1 MSYRID
7 IRVQTLTPPR
17 ILLLDWHATLV
28 DSLEAMYKAIDDLL
42 PQFEELG
49 LLNRLAPEELAK
61 TPDDMK
67 LVRFVRIF
75 RRLHPKIRA
84 ERRVSRTDIFDALF
98 GPDLEAI
105 AIAHKAFND
114 CYRDHFGEVKP
125 FEEGMR
131 ERLLLLR
138 RLGIRLGVPT
148 NRSREFLD
156 REMESLEAGS
166 WVDLF
171 DTTVC
176 GDEVKHH
183 KPAPDVLL
191 RAIDDL
197 DAEPGPDIWYLGDSR
212 TDTIA
217 AKEAGITGIFYN
229 GANWDWDWIER
240 IFPRSEQHP
249 HAPDAVV
256 DDLDSLLDLLH
267 ALEGEAM
274 PPERAAIWAQ
284 RPPRVP
290 PRRQPPPRIEPDWHP
305 AVVDLTAPTLLLFDW
320 HATLVDT
327 LDAMYHAVDDMLPE
341 LEKLGLADRL
351 VDPEQSKTPEDARLV
366 EHVRNYHQLH
376 PKIKADRKISRTD
389 IFEVLFG
396 NDEEAK
402 QIAHRAFNRH
412 YRNHFGA
419 VYPFEPGVKDMLVA
433 LRALDL
439 HLGVLTNRD
448 REFFEHELAAVEG
461 SGWSDLFDTT
471 VCGDDTALRKP
482 HADPILKA
490 LKNLDLKPGP
500 EIWYIGDSTTDTIAA
515 KRAGVTSVFFNG
527 AQWDQQWLDK
537 IFPGT
542 ESHPHKPDVVVND
555 FGEFWALTLACRA
568 ARPRKGWSI

>member
-7 IRVQTLTPPR
+7 SRVEKLVPPK

-28 DSLEAMYKAIDDLL
+28 DSLEAMYLAIDDLL

-49 LLNRLAPEELAK
+49 LLERLVPEELSK
-61 TPDDMK
+61 TPDDRK

-105 AIAHKAFND
+105 SIAHKAFNN
-114 CYRDHFGEVKP
+114 CYRDHYGAVSP

-138 RLGIRLGVPT
+138 KLGIKLGVPT
-148 NRSREFLD
+148 NRSREFLGQEI
-156 REMESLEAGS
+156 RSLEGGS
-166 WVDLF
+166 WLDLF

-176 GDEVKHH
+176 GDEVRHH
-183 KPAPDVLL
+183 KPAPDVLVKSIANL
-191 RAIDDL
+191 KAS
-197 DAEPGPDIWYLGDSR
+197 PGPDIWYLGDSR

-217 AKEAGITGIFYN
+217 AKEAGITSIFYN
-229 GANWDWDWIER
+229 GAMWDWDWLER
-240 IFPRSEQHP
+240 IFPCSEQHP
-249 HAPDAVV
+249 HKPDAVV
-256 DDLDSLLDLLH
+256 DDLDSLLDLIQKLDGNER
-267 ALEGEAM
+267 ADIWAER
-274 PPERAAIWAQ
+274 PERT
-284 RPPRVP
+284 P
-290 PRRQPPPRIEPDWHP
+290 PRRKPPARIEPDWHP
-305 AVVDLTAPTLLLFDW
+305 AVVDLTAPIFLLFDW

-341 LEKLGLADRL
+341 LDELGLSERL
-351 VDPEQSKTPEDARLV
+351 VDPSQSKTVEDAKLV
-366 EHVRNYHQLH
+366 EHVRDYHQLH

-396 NDEEAK
+396 ADEEAK
-402 QIAHRAFNRH
+402 QIAHHAFNRH
-412 YRNHFGA
+412 YRNHYGA
-419 VYPFEPGVKDMLVA
+419 VYPFEPGVKDMLIG

-439 HLGVLTNRD
+439 KLGVLTNRD
-448 REFFEHELAAVEG
+448 REFFQHELAAVEG
-461 SGWSDLFDTT
+461 TGWSELFDTT

-490 LKNLDLKPGP
+490 LDNLHLLAGP

-542 ESHPHKPDVVVND
+542 EKHPHKPDVVVND

>member
-7 IRVQTLTPPR
+7 STVRKLTPPR

-28 DSLEAMYKAIDDLL
+28 DSLDAMYRAIDDLL

-49 LLNRLAPEELAK
+49 LLNRLAPEELSK
-61 TPDDMK
+61 TPDDVK

-105 AIAHKAFND
+105 SIAHKAFNE

-125 FEEGMR
+125 FEVGMR

-138 RLGIRLGVPT
+138 KLGIRLGVPT
-148 NRSREFLD
+148 NRSREFLGQ
-156 REMESLEAGS
+156 EMHSLEGGS
-166 WVDLF
+166 WVELF

-176 GDEVKHH
+176 GDEVTHH

-191 RAIDDL
+191 QAIANL
-197 DAEPGPDIWYLGDSR
+197 NAEPGADVWYLGDSR

-217 AKEAGITGIFYN
+217 AKEAGITSIFYN
-229 GANWDWDWIER
+229 GAMWDWDWLER
-240 IFPRSEQHP
+240 IFPRTEQHP
-249 HAPDAVV
+249 HKPDAVV
-256 DDLDSLLDLLH
+256 DDLDSLLDLLYK
-267 ALEGEAM
+267 LEPETIT
-274 PPERAAIWAQ
+274 PERSAIWAS
-284 RPPRVP
+284 RPEPLP
-290 PRRQPPPRIEPDWHP
+290 PRRPPPPRIEPDWHP
-305 AVVDLTAPTLLLFDW
+305 AVVDLTAPVLLLFDW

-341 LEKLGLADRL
+341 LDTLGLSERL
-351 VDPEQSKTPEDARLV
+351 VDSAHSKTLEDAKLV

-396 NDEEAK
+396 SDEEAK
-402 QIAHRAFNRH
+402 QIAHAAFNRH

-433 LRALDL
+433 LRALDMK
-439 HLGVLTNRD
+439 LGVLTNRD

-461 SGWSDLFDTT
+461 TGWTDLFDTT

-482 HADPILKA
+482 HAEPILKA
-490 LKNLDLKPGP
+490 LDNLHLLPGP

-542 ESHPHKPDVVVND
+542 ERHPHKPDVVVND

>member
-7 IRVQTLTPPR
+7 STVRTLTPPK

-28 DSLEAMYKAIDDLL
+28 DSLDAMYRAIDDLL

-49 LLNRLAPEELAK
+49 LLNRLAPEELSK
-61 TPDDMK
+61 TQDDIK

-84 ERRVSRTDIFDALF
+84 EHRVSRTDIFDALF
-98 GPDLEAI
+98 GPNPEAI
-105 AIAHKAFND
+105 SIAHKAFNE

-125 FEEGMR
+125 FEPKMR

-148 NRSREFLD
+148 NRSREFLGQ
-156 REMESLEAGS
+156 EMRGLEGGS
-166 WVDLF
+166 WVQLF

-176 GDEVKHH
+176 GDEVARH

-191 RAIDDL
+191 KAVANL
-197 DAEPGPDIWYLGDSR
+197 KAEPGPDVWYLGDSR

-217 AKEAGITGIFYN
+217 AKEAGITSIFYN
-229 GANWDWDWIER
+229 GAMWDWDWLER
-240 IFPRSEQHP
+240 IFPCSEQHP
-249 HAPDAVV
+249 HKPDAVV
-256 DDLDSLLDLLH
+256 DDLDSLLDLLYK
-267 ALEGEAM
+267 LESESM
-274 PPERAAIWAQ
+274 TPERAAIWAT
-284 RPPRVP
+284 RPERVP

-305 AVVDLTAPTLLLFDW
+305 AVVDLTAPVLLLFDW

-341 LEKLGLADRL
+341 LDALGLSERL
-351 VDPEQSKTPEDARLV
+351 VDSANSKTPEDAKLV

-396 NDEEAK
+396 SDEEAK
-402 QIAHRAFNRH
+402 QIAHAAFNRH

-419 VYPFEPGVKDMLVA
+419 VYPFEPGVKDMLVG
-433 LRALDL
+433 LRALDMQ
-439 HLGVLTNRD
+439 LGVLTNRD

-461 SGWSDLFDTT
+461 TGWSELFDTT

-482 HADPILKA
+482 HAEPILKA
-490 LKNLDLKPGP
+490 LENLHLLPGP

-542 ESHPHKPDVVVND
+542 PQHPHKPDVVVND

>member
-7 IRVQTLTPPR
+7 TSVQKLIPPK

-28 DSLEAMYKAIDDLL
+28 DSLDAMYRAIDDLL

-49 LLNRLAPEELAK
+49 LLNRLTPEELSK
-61 TPDDMK
+61 TPDDVKM
-67 LVRFVRIF
+67 VRFVRIF

-105 AIAHKAFND
+105 SIAHKAFNQ
-114 CYRDHFGEVKP
+114 CYRDHFGDVKP
-125 FEEGMR
+125 FEERMR

-138 RLGIRLGVPT
+138 RLGIKLGVPT
-148 NRSREFLD
+148 NRSREFLGQEI
-156 REMESLEAGS
+156 RGLEGGS
-166 WVDLF
+166 WIELF
-171 DTTVC
+171 HTTVC
-176 GDEVKHH
+176 GDEVAHH

-191 RAIDDL
+191 QSIANL
-197 DAEPGPDIWYLGDSR
+197 QGTPGPDVWYLGDSR

-217 AKEAGITGIFYN
+217 AKEAGITSVFYN
-229 GANWDWDWIER
+229 GAMWEWDWLER
-240 IFPRSEQHP
+240 IFPRTAQHP
-249 HAPDAVV
+249 HKPDAVV
-256 DDLDSLLDLLH
+256 DDLDSLLDLIQSI
-267 ALEGEAM
+267 EGEPADS
-274 PPERAAIWAQ
+274 ERAAIWAS
-284 RPPRVP
+284 RPDRVP
-290 PRRQPPPRIEPDWHP
+290 PRRPPPPRIEPDWHP
-305 AVVDLTAPTLLLFDW
+305 AVVDLTAPILLLFDW

-341 LEKLGLADRL
+341 LETLNLADRL
-351 VDPEQSKTPEDARLV
+351 VDSSQSKTEEDAKLV

-396 NDEEAK
+396 TDEEAK
-402 QIAHRAFNRH
+402 QIAHKAFNRH
-412 YRNHFGA
+412 YRNHYGA
-419 VYPFEPGVKDMLVA
+419 VYPFEPGVKDMLVG
-433 LRALDL
+433 LRALGMN
-439 HLGVLTNRD
+439 LGVLTNRD

-461 SGWSDLFDTT
+461 TGWTELFDTT

-490 LKNLDLKPGP
+490 LDNLNLLAGP

-527 AQWDQQWLDK
+527 AQWDQHWLDK

-542 ESHPHKPDVVVND
+542 EKHPHKPDVVVND

-568 ARPRKGWSI
+568 ARPRIGWSI

>member
-7 IRVQTLTPPR
+7 ATVRKLTPPR

-28 DSLEAMYKAIDDLL
+28 DSLDAMYRAIDDLL

-49 LLNRLAPEELAK
+49 LLSRLAPEELSK
-61 TPDDMK
+61 TPDDAK

-105 AIAHKAFND
+105 SIAHKAFNA

-125 FEEGMR
+125 FEPGMR

-138 RLGIRLGVPT
+138 KLGIKLGVPT
-148 NRSREFLD
+148 NRSREFL
-156 REMESLEAGS
+156 EQELCSLEGGS
-166 WVDLF
+166 WVELF

-176 GDEVKHH
+176 GDEVTHH

-191 RAIDDL
+191 QAIANL
-197 DAEPGPDIWYLGDSR
+197 KAEPGADVWYLGDSR

-217 AKEAGITGIFYN
+217 AKEAGITSIFYN
-229 GANWDWDWIER
+229 GAMWEWDWLER
-240 IFPRSEQHP
+240 IFPRTEQHP
-249 HAPDAVV
+249 HKPDAVV
-256 DDLDSLLDLLH
+256 DDLDSLLDLLYK
-267 ALEGEAM
+267 LESDTIT
-274 PPERAAIWAQ
+274 PERSAIWAS
-284 RPPRVP
+284 RPEPLP

-305 AVVDLTAPTLLLFDW
+305 AVVDLTAPVLLLFDW

-341 LEKLGLADRL
+341 LDTLGLSEHL
-351 VDPEQSKTPEDARLV
+351 VDSAHSKTLEDAKLV

-396 NDEEAK
+396 ADEAAK
-402 QIAHRAFNRH
+402 QIAHAAFNRH

-433 LRALDL
+433 LRALDMK
-439 HLGVLTNRD
+439 LGVLTNRD

-461 SGWSDLFDTT
+461 TGWTELFDTT

-490 LKNLDLKPGP
+490 LDNLHLRPGP

-542 ESHPHKPDVVVND
+542 GRHPHKPDVVVND